1 MVNILLSTYN
11 GEKYIFELLNSL
23 LKQKDIDF
31 IITIRDD
38 ASTDRTVE
46 IIESFKD
53 ERIRLIKSDI
63 NMGACKSFLRLLEIA
78 EDADYY
84 AYCDQDD
91 IWYQDKLKYSVK
103 ALKKYDKEPTLFIS
117 GCDVF
122 SNRKNYNFKRNLDF
136 GNKLKIETT
145 LSYRCPSAC
154 LMVFNKAL
162 KDKIKTKN
170 LDVRMH
176 DFWTLLV
183 AFAVEARIITS
194 DESLIKYRIHDANT
208 VGLEK
213 NYLKKIDRL
222 IKSATRNK
230 NERQRQAICLYE
242 NYSDILS
249 KDNKRKIEKI
259 LNYKDS
265 FKNRLNLM
273 FDKNYS
279 DGVYIKL
286 VFALSVLFGVF

>member
-11 GEKYIFELLNSL
+11 GEKYISELLRSVLN
-23 LKQKDIDF
+23 QKDIDF

-38 ASTDRTVE
+38 ASTDKTVD

-53 ERIRLIKSDI
+53 DRIRFIKSDTNI
-63 NMGACKSFLRLLEIA
+63 GACNSFLRLLELA
-78 EDADYY
+78 EPADYY

-91 IWYQDKLKYSVK
+91 IWYCDKLKLSVN
-103 ALKKYDKEPTLFIS
+103 ALKKYDKESAIFIS

-122 SNRKNYNFKRNLDF
+122 SERRNYNFKRNLNF
-136 GNKLKIETT
+136 ENKLKIETT

-162 KDKIKTKN
+162 KEKIKTKN
-170 LDVRMH
+170 LDIRMH

-194 DESLIKYRIHDANT
+194 DESLINYRIHDANT

-279 DGVYIKL
+279 DGVYIKI

>member
-11 GEKYIFELLNSL
+11 GEKYISELLRSVLN
-23 LKQKDIDF
+23 QKDIDF

-38 ASTDRTVE
+38 ASTDKTVD

-53 ERIRLIKSDI
+53 DRIRLIKSDT
-63 NMGACKSFLRLLEIA
+63 NLGACKSFLRLLELA
-78 EDADYY
+78 EPADYY

-91 IWYQDKLKYSVK
+91 IWYSYKLKKSVM
-103 ALKKYDKEPTLFIS
+103 ALNKNDKEAALFIS

-122 SNRKNYNFKRNLDF
+122 SDKKNYNYKRNLDF
-136 GNKLKIETT
+136 DNKLKLETT

-154 LMVFNKAL
+154 LMVFNKEL

-170 LDVRMH
+170 LDIRMH

-183 AFAVEARIITS
+183 AFAVEAKIITR
-194 DESLIKYRIHDANT
+194 DESLIKYRIHENNA
-208 VGLEK
+208 VGLEN

-222 IKSATRNK
+222 IKNTIRNK
-230 NERQRQAICLYE
+230 NERQRQAICLYD
-242 NYSDILS
+242 NYRDVLS
-249 KDNKRKIEKI
+249 KENKRKIEKI
-259 LNYKDS
+259 VNYKIK

-279 DGVYIKL
+279 DGVYIKF